1 MKELK
6 DIFREALPLFIA
18 FVAAAMLMGWME
30 EKKKARVAALAQAEA
45 AAQEQADQ
53 DPTAQ

>member
-6 DIFREALPLFIA
+6 DVFREALPLFIA

-30 EKKKARVAALAQAEA
+30 EKKKARVTAQAEA
-45 AAQEQADQ
+45 AAAAQAQADQ